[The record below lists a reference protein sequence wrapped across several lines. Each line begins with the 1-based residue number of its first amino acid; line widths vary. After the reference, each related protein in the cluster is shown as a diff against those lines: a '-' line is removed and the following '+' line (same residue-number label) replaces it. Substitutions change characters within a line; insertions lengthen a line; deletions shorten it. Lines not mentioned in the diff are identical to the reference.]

1 MPTAFGFRP
10 YTNRNV
16 MRSGFPVCVVVTYNP
31 AGDFRPVYFGAEFD
45 GLRYRYRIKSATVI
59 KDSHGEVSFDCEYVD
74 MGRIKAVRLVFD
86 VIGMCWV
93 IG

>member
-16 MRSGFPVCVVVTYNP
+16 LRSGFPVCVVATYNP
-31 AGDFRPVYFGAEFD
+31 AGDFKPVAFGAEID
-45 GLRYRYRIKSATVI
+45 GMRYRYKIKSATIV

-86 VIGMCWV
+86 VNECRWV